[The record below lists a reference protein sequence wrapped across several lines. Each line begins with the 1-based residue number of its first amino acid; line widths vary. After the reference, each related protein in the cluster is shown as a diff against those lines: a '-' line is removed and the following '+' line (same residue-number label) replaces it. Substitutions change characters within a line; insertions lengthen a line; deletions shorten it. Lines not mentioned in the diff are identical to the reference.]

1 MAQQHPRAAW
11 PSNDDMTGF
20 NLIVIVLGAG
30 VGSYLLWTYFHP
42 QISAAV
48 MAWRHQE
55 IRLLRHFTD
64 RLDVADARMRG
75 ANPTGVTLRDLYD
88 FSHAIGRAWRL
99 PGTLPI
105 VVLALVCMVRNAPS
119 KFRRQFDLDGLIEEQ
134 ARAFTTTAAFVKR
147 RLRLVP
153 PSADAPRPADYAL
166 SPAEWIARYAR
177 TSDGRFH
184 EAKARRALAVQLG
197 ARWRGPEAAAPAVR
211 VMFAAFSLHLVER
224 RDEALALVGDCSQ
237 ALPDVGAGAAEGPA
251 QPLAL
256 PATCL
261 DEVDALIGEPDGPAA
276 AGRAVTDR
284 HAWTHTALM
293 SLLNAARLRAG
304 VLPPAQFAW
313 LKLVDRPLWYA
324 LHSLGFETDGIG
336 RYLHPNPRPEAA
348 GARDHWALE
357 RAVGRGIEPPQFEK
371 AIEALRQAHGRGGSF
386 ATGSATVAGE
396 VPKGHQHD
404 FRHSRGRDSADL
416 HREGSASADPEPGPT
431 PGGPAAAPTA

>member
-1 MAQQHPRAAW
+1 
-11 PSNDDMTGF
+11 
-20 NLIVIVLGAG
+20 
-30 VGSYLLWTYFHP
+30 
-42 QISAAV
+42 
-48 MAWRHQE
+48 
-55 IRLLRHFTD
+55 
-64 RLDVADARMRG
+64 
-75 ANPTGVTLRDLYD
+75 
-88 FSHAIGRAWRL
+88 
-99 PGTLPI
+99 
-105 VVLALVCMVRNAPS
+105 
-119 KFRRQFDLDGLIEEQ
+119 
-134 ARAFTTTAAFVKR
+134 
-147 RLRLVP
+147 
-153 PSADAPRPADYAL
+153 
-166 SPAEWIARYAR
+166 
-177 TSDGRFH
+177 
-184 EAKARRALAVQLG
+184 
-197 ARWRGPEAAAPAVR
+197 
-211 VMFAAFSLHLVER
+211 MFAAFSLHLVER
-224 RDEALALVGDCSQ
+224 RDEALALLGDCSQ

-256 PATCL
+256 PPTCL
-261 DEVDALIGEPDGPAA
+261 EEVDALIGEPDGPTA

-357 RAVGRGIEPPQFEK
+357 RAVGRGIETPQFEQ